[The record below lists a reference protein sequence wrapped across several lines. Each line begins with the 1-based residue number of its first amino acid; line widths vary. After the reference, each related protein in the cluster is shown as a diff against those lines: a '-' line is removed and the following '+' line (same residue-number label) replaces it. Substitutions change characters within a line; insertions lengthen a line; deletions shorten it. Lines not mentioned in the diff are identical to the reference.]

1 MGRGWVLR
9 VRLRPEGAAGKGR
22 CALARRVGCQG
33 GDGGEEQ
40 GAGAGHVRPQ
50 DFEHSLHR
58 LRRHPLAYWAAVL
71 VAALLAARLA
81 ALVTPPPAGRQ
92 SPHGAASVGSSP
104 PPSLADGERALAVPL
119 GDTPIALHR
128 GDTVDV
134 LGTFDVDAAT
144 NSGAAASADTGPT
157 VVIAT
162 GATVLDVTDR
172 AATIAVPIDLVPKVA
187 FALAKGTVTL
197 ARSPGPQSNGD

>member
-1 MGRGWVLR
+1 M
-9 VRLRPEGAAGKGR
+9 RLP
-22 CALARRVGCQG
+22 
-33 GDGGEEQ
+33 
-40 GAGAGHVRPQ
+40 
-50 DFEHSLHR
+50 LHR

-81 ALVTPPPAGRQ
+81 ALVTPPPAGQQ
-92 SPHGAASVGSSP
+92 SPQRADSVGSRP

-119 GDTPIALHR
+119 GDTPIALRR

-134 LGTFDVDAAT
+134 LGTFEVDASAGT
-144 NSGAAASADTGPT
+144 SASAVASAGTGPT

-172 AATIAVPIDLVPKVA
+172 AVTIAVPLDLVPKVA